1 MSKYKKIEK
10 SEKKPLD
17 IIDTIIFSKE
27 FRRLE
32 GKTQLFS
39 ISSGNHYRNRL
50 THTLEV
56 LAISKKIAKEVKQ
69 IILENNEYKNQSID
83 EELIECIA
91 LAHDLGHTPFGH
103 TGERTLQDILS
114 RNDSLGGLINNSKNN
129 NNVEIFKHNI
139 NSGRILINNFENID
153 YRVIDGAIKHTYIFY
168 NDFSRNKILNTIASS
183 QFDKKIKE
191 QNLCVPYWQ
200 ILYPLTI
207 EGQIVSIADEI
218 AQRCA
223 DLDDTYRSRY
233 LNKVKNLI
241 DSNKL
246 DVNNDVNKKS
256 QYDIII
262 SNIKEVLINGIKAS
276 LNQILKTE
284 KNLNFEKL
292 VNINIINYYG
302 EALHFEFSN
311 EMSNSFKELKKQW
324 KKERDKRIAA
334 INTKS
339 KKDVNDYEKADK
351 LDYDISNIIKVVLDN
366 YDIRF
371 FDLKSKQIIRQLF
384 KAYYNNYKQLSNK
397 EILCLCSDINDYLT
411 NNSCDKY
418 KKLIMELIRFNSREE
433 ISNLLNF
440 KTIFYE
446 SPKISRTYKNKKVT
460 LRFFKEINQ
469 LNISTYNIEW
479 LDFENIDILIDF
491 IKNNY
496 LKCES
501 INKLFNIFLIHIA
514 NYIANMTDE
523 YAIAKYHELYG
534 YK

>member
-1 MSKYKKIEK
+1 M
-10 SEKKPLD
+10 
-17 IIDTIIFSKE
+17 
-27 FRRLE
+27 
-32 GKTQLFS
+32 
-39 ISSGNHYRNRL
+39 
-50 THTLEV
+50 

-292 VNINIINYYG
+292 VNINIINY
-302 EALHFEFSN
+302 L
-311 EMSNSFKELKKQW
+311 
-324 KKERDKRIAA
+324 KRI
-334 INTKS
+334 T
-339 KKDVNDYEKADK
+339 
-351 LDYDISNIIKVVLDN
+351 II
-366 YDIRF
+366 
-371 FDLKSKQIIRQLF
+371 
-384 KAYYNNYKQLSNK
+384 
-397 EILCLCSDINDYLT
+397 T
-411 NNSCDKY
+411 NN
-418 KKLIMELIRFNSREE
+418 
-433 ISNLLNF
+433 
-440 KTIFYE
+440 
-446 SPKISRTYKNKKVT
+446 
-460 LRFFKEINQ
+460 
-469 LNISTYNIEW
+469 
-479 LDFENIDILIDF
+479 
-491 IKNNY
+491 
-496 LKCES
+496 
-501 INKLFNIFLIHIA
+501 
-514 NYIANMTDE
+514 
-523 YAIAKYHELYG
+523 
-534 YK
+534 